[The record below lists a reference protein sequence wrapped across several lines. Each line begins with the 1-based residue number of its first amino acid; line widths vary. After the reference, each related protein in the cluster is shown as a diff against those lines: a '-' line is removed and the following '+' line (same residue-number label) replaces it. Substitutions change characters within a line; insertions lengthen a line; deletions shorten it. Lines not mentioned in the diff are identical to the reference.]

1 MSVVLAIEEV
11 GPCKKQLRIEVP
23 APAVEAETERVTA
36 EFGKR
41 ARIPGF
47 RKGKVPP
54 SMVRKRFGPE
64 IEQEV
69 LERLVP
75 RYWRQAAAEKS
86 IEALTNPSLGEVEHK
101 AGEPLV
107 FTAVVEVRPEIEL
120 RNYKDFALPEA
131 STEPTREDI
140 DKTIGDLRRSH
151 AEWIPVERPAASG
164 DTVRAE
170 VLETTEGAE
179 AEAQSAEFEIGA
191 SGVWEEVSTAA
202 TGLAAG
208 QSARFTRREGEGE
221 EVRERRFELKA
232 LEVKEAK
239 LPELDAEFAKHF
251 GAFESM
257 AAFEANVVDRLR
269 AAKRDEVRQIRERAL
284 LDQLTERHPLPL
296 PEGVVQHETE
306 DLLREYA
313 EGLVRRGVDVEK
325 AEIDWQQMGDQ
336 VKPHAERRVRARLL
350 LDAIAEAEKIE
361 VGEAEFEQA
370 LAVLARLQGVANQA
384 LRQRL
389 DEAGELAG
397 LRSRMRREKTVRF
410 LLGEEDPAPAT
421 GAGTSEP

>member
-11 GPCKKQLRIEVP
+11 GPCRKQLRIEVP

-86 IEALTNPSLGEVEHK
+86 IEALTNPSVGEVEHK
-101 AGEPLV
+101 AGESLV

-120 RNYKDFALPEA
+120 RNYQDFALPEV
-131 STEPTREDI
+131 SVEPTREDVER
-140 DKTIGDLRRSH
+140 TIGDLRRSH
-151 AEWIPVERPAASG
+151 ADWKPVERSAAAG

-170 VLETTEGAE
+170 VVETTEGASPE
-179 AEAQSAEFEIGA
+179 TQNAEFEIGA
-191 SGVWEEVSTAA
+191 SGVWAEVSAAA

-208 QSARFTRREGEGE
+208 QGARFTRREGEGDE
-221 EVRERRFELKA
+221 ARERSFDLRV
-232 LEVKEAK
+232 LEVKEAV

-251 GAFESM
+251 GNFDSM
-257 AAFEANVVDRLR
+257 AAFESNVVERLR
-269 AAKRDEVRQIRERAL
+269 AAKRDEARQIRERAL
-284 LDQLTERHPLPL
+284 LDQLTERHPMAL
-296 PEGVVQHETE
+296 PEGVVHHEVE
-306 DLLREYA
+306 DLMREYA
-313 EGLVRRGVDVEK
+313 GFGPACCSTPSPRPR
-325 AEIDWQQMGDQ
+325 
-336 VKPHAERRVRARLL
+336 
-350 LDAIAEAEKIE
+350 
-361 VGEAEFEQA
+361 
-370 LAVLARLQGVANQA
+370 
-384 LRQRL
+384 
-389 DEAGELAG
+389 
-397 LRSRMRREKTVRF
+397 RSRSGRPSSSRRWPSWPGSRAYPTRPCASAWTRPASWRGCG
-410 LLGEEDPAPAT
+410 LGCD
-421 GAGTSEP
+421 GKRR